1 MDGFYLPLLYQSFE
15 KPGKNV
21 FKKKKKVPVMISP
34 LPFDLLQTLRK
45 EERTVLFF
53 KDIQSGN
60 KMRC

>member
-21 FKKKKKVPVMISP
+21 FKKKKKKVPVMISP

-53 KDIQSGN
+53 KGYTIR
-60 KMRC
+60 K